1 MTAVHLMIL
10 GFGLAF
16 IAKIMQD
23 QNRLPDRC
31 PVKQGPF
38 GVLLNICQ
46 LNRPSALN
54 RTGQVWLGVG
64 AVGLLMFVVAGIA
77 SL

>member
-1 MTAVHLMIL
+1 MTTVHLMII

-31 PVKQGPF
+31 PVKQGVF
-38 GVLLNICQ
+38 GVLLNVCQ
-46 LNRPSALN
+46 LNRPSVLN
-54 RTGQVWLGVG
+54 RVGQVWLGIG
-64 AVGLLMFVVAGIA
+64 AFGLLMFAVAGLS

>member
-1 MTAVHLMIL
+1 MTAVHLMII

-31 PVKQGPF
+31 LMKQGPF
-38 GVLLNICQ
+38 GVLLNVCQ

-54 RTGQVWLGVG
+54 RVGQVWLGIGV
-64 AVGLLMFVVAGIA
+64 VGLLMFVLAGLL